1 MSASGRASADAI
13 VRACIRLE
21 RSRIDV
27 PAGIQGGLL
36 SLLVVVA
43 SLVTGK
49 VTYGI
54 PLAIGVLFV
63 AICDVPDANR
73 IRLRSMLWGTLWCAA
88 ATFMGGVVGS
98 SPVLHV
104 AVAFGI
110 AAVCGYALALGMRGG
125 LIGTISLVLF
135 AVFAGA
141 PVSTGIAAVDA
152 ACVIAGGALTIL
164 VTVSIWPL
172 RRFRGVRG
180 ALARTYRLFAE
191 TTHKGGLELA
201 APIVAVEAMNTK
213 VVIGR
218 SGFSDTS
225 EEWFRGLLHDLER
238 ARIAFIGLLAQRTAH
253 GEYVEAVIASTSATS
268 ASIARAIMRP
278 RTVRQARA
286 ALDGL
291 ENLCRAA
298 PSPEVAVVV
307 GELCRPLADAI
318 QRLEGVW
325 PLGRRSETTRA
336 HIEAPSAGER
346 LRQHWK
352 RTDVVFE
359 HAIRLSVAFGV
370 ATLVS
375 ETITEEHSY
384 WLPMTV
390 AWVAKPDLAGTVNRV
405 AMRVVGTIV
414 GLLIFGVIAMVTTNP
429 YVLAV
434 VAAIAA
440 YLLVA
445 YIWANYPIA
454 VVGVTI
460 FVIALMQLSGG
471 EPLIDMVARMV
482 ATIVAGAWVLL
493 VSLFRPRRAGATVVA
508 SIERTV
514 TALRDY
520 ADAVRDGNDRGEAR
534 ARLLRERTAALA
546 IVTAVGS
553 EPRGLWER
561 EGPRIDA
568 DAGAQLM
575 ERVLDATALVVSE
588 DLLSEHG
595 MGSPEGWNEIAR
607 SLTSIEHDV
616 ATLSP

>member
-1 MSASGRASADAI
+1 M
-13 VRACIRLE
+13 
-21 RSRIDV
+21 
-27 PAGIQGGLL
+27 
-36 SLLVVVA
+36 
-43 SLVTGK
+43 
-49 VTYGI
+49 
-54 PLAIGVLFV
+54 

-98 SPVLHV
+98 SPALHV
-104 AVAFGI
+104 VVAFGI
-110 AAVCGYALALGMRGG
+110 AGVCGYALALGMRGG

-141 PVSTGIAAVDA
+141 PVSTGVAAVDA
-152 ACVIAGGALTIL
+152 ACVIVGGALTIL
-164 VTVSIWPL
+164 VTISIWPL
-172 RRFRGVRG
+172 RRYRGVRG
-180 ALARTYRLFAE
+180 SLARTYRLFAE
-191 TTHKGGLELA
+191 TTQKGGLELA
-201 APIVAVEAMNTK
+201 APVVAIEAMNTR
-213 VVIGR
+213 VVIGHE
-218 SGFSDTS
+218 GFLGTS
-225 EEWFRGLLHDLER
+225 EEWFRGLLHDLEC
-238 ARIAFIGLLAQRTAH
+238 ARIAFLGLLAQRTSHA
-253 GEYVEAVIASTSATS
+253 EYVEAVIASTSATS

-291 ENLCRAA
+291 EGLCRAA

-307 GELCRPLADAI
+307 GELSRPLADAI

-325 PLGRRSETTRA
+325 PLGGRSETTRVR
-336 HIEAPSAGER
+336 IDAPSVGER
-346 LRQHWK
+346 LRQHWR
-352 RTDVVFE
+352 RTDGVFE

-375 ETITEEHSY
+375 EAVAQEHTY

-390 AWVAKPDLAGTVNRV
+390 AWVTKPDLAGTVNRI

-434 VAAIAA
+434 VAALAA

-482 ATIVAGAWVLL
+482 ATIAAGAWVLL
-493 VSLFRPRRAGATVVA
+493 VSLFRPRRTGATVV
-508 SIERTV
+508 SSFERTV
-514 TALRDY
+514 TALRNY
-520 ADAVRDGNDRGEAR
+520 ADAVRNGEDRGEAR

-553 EPRGLWER
+553 EPPGLWER

-568 DAGAQLM
+568 DEGAQLM
-575 ERVLDATALVVSE
+575 ERVLDTTALVVSE
-588 DLLSEHG
+588 DLLTEYG
-595 MGSPEGWNEIAR
+595 MSSPEGWIEIERALDLLER
-607 SLTSIEHDV
+607 DIAALN
-616 ATLSP
+616 P